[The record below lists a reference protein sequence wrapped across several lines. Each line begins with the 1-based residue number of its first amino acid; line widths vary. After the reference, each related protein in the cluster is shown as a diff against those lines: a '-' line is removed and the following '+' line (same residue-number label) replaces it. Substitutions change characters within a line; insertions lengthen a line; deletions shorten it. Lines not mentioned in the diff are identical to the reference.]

1 MQDLH
6 LAQLLGLLGRL
17 MAGLRPQVVLQVSVA
32 QGGKRAGQ
40 EEGDYVED
48 RHHDGIFACNVSED
62 AKPGGG
68 DGQAEE
74 EHVNDARLEEPVG
87 TRVDG

>member
-1 MQDLH
+1 
-6 LAQLLGLLGRL
+6 

-32 QGGKRAGQ
+32 QGGKRASQ

-62 AKPGGG
+62 ANPSAR
-68 DGQAEE
+68 DGHAEE
-74 EHVNDARLEEPVG
+74 EHVNDASLEKPVG
-87 TRVDG
+87 ACVDG